1 MRVLTR
7 NHHGHVVVE
16 DLDREV
22 VTGLSHDLLGLTQE
36 NYSGAVVRIDD
47 VVALL
52 EGAFDDDLLFEL
64 DLVFDS

>member
-1 MRVLTR
+1 M
-7 NHHGHVVVE
+7 E

>member
-22 VTGLSHDLLGLTQE
+22 VTGFSHDLLGLTQE